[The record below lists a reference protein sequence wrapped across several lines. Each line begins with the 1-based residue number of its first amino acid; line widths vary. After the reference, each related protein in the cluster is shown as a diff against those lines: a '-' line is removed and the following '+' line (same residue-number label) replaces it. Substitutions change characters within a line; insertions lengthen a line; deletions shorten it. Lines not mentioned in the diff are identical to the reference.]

1 MEIKYNFSKDNSHIN
16 NLAFIRALFIRDTI
30 ERLDVSIE
38 EKNAIRKDVLEYLK
52 KTWNN
57 LYAELS

>member
-30 ERLDVSIE
+30 ESLDVSIE
-38 EKNAIRKDVLEYLK
+38 ENNVAVFQEKTLIDQIFKKCYL
-52 KTWNN
+52 
-57 LYAELS
+57 